1 LSTTSAVVHAPHD
14 VASLAALL
22 AQANHDGT
30 PIYPRGGG
38 TKSGWWAGAAAT
50 AATVST
56 TSLAPLI
63 DHCAGDLT
71 ATVGAGMTLAAVNA
85 ALARSGQWL
94 PLDPPASDRATIGGI
109 VAAND
114 SGPRRHKHG
123 VPRDLIIGVEMV
135 RADGTVARAGGKVV
149 KNVAGYDLARM
160 LCGSRGS
167 LALVAS
173 ATFKLAPLAPV
184 SRTVIAT
191 ARSARAC
198 AELAL
203 AVAASPTAPSAIEIE
218 SPPHRLLIRFE
229 STARA
234 ADVQA
239 DAAAARCR
247 AQGAATAIV
256 ADDDERLLWTAYE
269 QTVWG
274 GAIDGVIAKV
284 SVLPTEVGELVEQ
297 PGTVLAVGRAALG
310 VVFLRADGAT
320 AADGWLDGLRARA
333 ERRGGSAVVVKAS
346 AALEGRLDIWG
357 RLAGSRSLMRA
368 VKARFDPNNILNP
381 GGGPGGL

>member
-1 LSTTSAVVHAPHD
+1 LTDRSTVVHAPHD

-22 AQANHDGT
+22 ARANQDRT
-30 PIYPRGGG
+30 PICPRGGG
-38 TKSGWWAGAAAT
+38 TKSGWWATSAT
-50 AATVST
+50 AAILST

-71 ATVGAGMTLAAVNA
+71 ATVGAGMTLAEVNA

-94 PLDPPASDRATIGGI
+94 PLDPPAADRATIGGI

-123 VPRDLIIGVEMV
+123 APRDLIIGVEMV

-167 LALVAS
+167 LAVIAN

-184 SRTVIAT
+184 SRTVVAT
-191 ARSARAC
+191 SRNRRSC

-203 AVAASPTAPSAIEIE
+203 AVAASPAAPSAIEIE

-234 ADVQA
+234 ADAQA
-239 DAAAARCR
+239 DSVAAICR
-247 AQGAATAIV
+247 ARGADAAIV
-256 ADDDERLLWTAYE
+256 ADDEERSLWREYDQA
-269 QTVWG
+269 VWD
-274 GAIDGVIAKV
+274 GAIDGVVTKV
-284 SVLPTEVGELVEQ
+284 SVLPTEVGELIDQ
-297 PGTVLAVGRAALG
+297 PAVALAAGRAALG
-310 VVFLRADGAT
+310 VLYLHADGNT
-320 AADGWLDGLRARA
+320 AATGWLDALRAKA
-333 ERRGGSAVVVKAS
+333 ERRGGSAVVVR
-346 AALEGRLDIWG
+346 AAPALARRLDVWG
-357 RLAGSRSLMRA
+357 GLAGSRPLMQA

-381 GGGPGGL
+381 GGGPGAI

>member
-1 LSTTSAVVHAPHD
+1 MSDRSTVVHAPHD
-14 VASLAALL
+14 VASLAGRL
-22 AQANHDGT
+22 AEANRDRS

-38 TKSGWWAGAAAT
+38 TKSGWWAGPAAGG
-50 AATVST
+50 AALST

-71 ATVGAGMTLAAVNA
+71 ATVGAGMTLASVNA

-94 PLDPPASDRATIGGI
+94 PLDPPAAGGATIGGI
-109 VAAND
+109 VATND
-114 SGPRRHKHG
+114 SGPRRLKHG
-123 VPRDLIIGVEMV
+123 APRDLIIGVEMV

-184 SRTVIAT
+184 SRTVVAT
-191 ARSARAC
+191 ARNARTC

-203 AVAASPTAPSAIEIE
+203 AIAASPTTPSAIEIE

-239 DAAAARCR
+239 DATASLCR
-247 AQGAATAIV
+247 AHGAGTAIV
-256 ADDDERLLWTAYE
+256 AGDEEASMWNAYE
-269 QTVWG
+269 RTVWG
-274 GAIDGVIAKV
+274 GALDGVVAKV
-284 SVLPTEVGELVEQ
+284 SVLPTEVAELLDQ
-297 PGTVLAVGRAALG
+297 SGTMLAAGRAALG
-310 VVFLRADGAT
+310 VVFLRADRAS
-320 AADGWLDGLRARA
+320 AANGWLDRLRAKA
-333 ERRGGSAVVVKAS
+333 ERRGGSAVVVKATP
-346 AALEGRLDIWG
+346 ALENRLDVWG

-368 VKARFDPNNILNP
+368 VKAQFDPNNILNP